1 MRPTLHLL
9 GGAHLGERENG
20 RPLPA
25 DRRGCLLAYLACDG
39 GWVDR
44 DRLALLFWPD
54 ADERA
59 AKRNLR
65 QLLLRA
71 RRLDLAEDLEATPS
85 AVRWSV
91 DCDVVDFRRA
101 LAAGERERAVRL
113 YTGALLEGFVVH
125 DVGGFDAWLE
135 LERQRLQEGY
145 HEAVTRASD
154 AAASE
159 GRVGAT
165 RSTCCDACWRR
176 SRWPRTCSRP
186 T

>member
-1 MRPTLHLL
+1 MR
-9 GGAHLGERENG
+9 R
-20 RPLPA
+20 
-25 DRRGCLLAYLACDG
+25 

-65 QLLLRA
+65 QLLLRV
-71 RRLDLAEDLEATPS
+71 RRLELAEGLEAAPS

-91 DCDVVDFRRA
+91 DCDVVVFRRA

-113 YTGALLEGFVVH
+113 YAGALLEGFVVH

-135 LERQRLQEGY
+135 LERQRLHEVY
-145 HEAVTRASD
+145 HEAVTWPRTPPRRRAGS
-154 AAASE
+154 
-159 GRVGAT
+159 AT

-176 SRWPRTCSRP
+176 SRWRRTCSRP